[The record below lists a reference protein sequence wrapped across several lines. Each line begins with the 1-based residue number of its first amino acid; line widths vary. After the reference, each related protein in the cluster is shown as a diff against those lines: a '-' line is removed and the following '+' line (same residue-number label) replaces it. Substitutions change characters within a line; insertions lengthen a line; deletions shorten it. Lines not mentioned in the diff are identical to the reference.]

1 MTSQKQFIERVQAC
15 EGLINKIL
23 FLYTDREE
31 DRKDL
36 RQEILSEA
44 WRSYSGFREDA
55 KFSTWLYRVGLNVAI
70 TSLHKRKRRP
80 ESEPFDS
87 QSKSTR
93 PKTGRKDELLHQ
105 ILGLLKPVEKSIIL
119 LLVDGFSNPEI
130 SDMLGLSHTNTRV
143 KIHRIRKKLEDHG
156 IKDIT

>member
-1 MTSQKQFIERVQAC
+1 MTSQKQFIERVQEC
-15 EGLINKIL
+15 KGLINKIL

-44 WRSYSGFREDA
+44 WRSYPKFREDA
-55 KFSTWLYRVGLNVAI
+55 EFSTWLYRVGLNVAI

-80 ESEPFDS
+80 ESKPFDS
-87 QSKSTR
+87 RSRSTR
-93 PKTGRKDELLHQ
+93 PKTGHKDELLHQ

-119 LLVDGFSNPEI
+119 LLIDGFSNPEI
-130 SDMLGLSHTNTRV
+130 ADILGLSHSNTRV
-143 KIHRIRKKLEDHG
+143 KIHRIRTKLKDHG
-156 IKDIT
+156 IKDIA